1 MEDISKEKMIQLKS
15 EGNDGTEIAIFLNDS
30 KICTLN
36 CSKSQN
42 LNEVRSL
49 LNNSIKGDFTFL
61 DPDSNTVSK
70 DDEKDYSVEDI

>member
-1 MEDISKEKMIQLKS
+1 MIQLKS